1 MSRTRK
7 KEADKAVSVAAAATP
22 TEAAAQPTTAFLPER
37 QTDLHLL
44 EAAPSTSFV
53 VRGPRFEAGNKYFDE
68 VDLLRLENLQERL
81 QNRIKDVGLLQ
92 ARISRLRAEHERTM
106 ALCVQEHAL
115 LQREVERA
123 ERSLQDFHRVVEA
136 SYGIDMRRIV
146 YDDVTGRITDSAG
159 FIASEPGKPPV
170 GLAVLW

>member
-1 MSRTRK
+1 MVCCIRAVNQTCGNPLYLTR
-7 KEADKAVSVAAAATP
+7 
-22 TEAAAQPTTAFLPER
+22 
-37 QTDLHLL
+37 
-44 EAAPSTSFV
+44 
-53 VRGPRFEAGNKYFDE
+53 FDGCT
-68 VDLLRLENLQERL
+68 RL